1 MLANAWRDVKPFTIA
16 NCFNKAFSL
25 PKDSDNIVYD
35 DILADVSVHEQGKS
49 LKSWSIRV
57 F

>member
-1 MLANAWRDVKPFTIA
+1 MPGEMLSLSPLPMA

-35 DILADVSVHEQGKS
+35 DILADVSVHEQGES